1 VGKSTLVAALVAEAR
16 AAGRRVGVLS
26 VDPTSPFSSGALL
39 GDRIRLG
46 EHFLD
51 PEVFIRS
58 MGSRGAQGGLAGAT
72 LEALLVLGAAGKD
85 VVFVETVGAG
95 QGEVGV
101 RGAADT
107 VLLVAMPG
115 SGDAVQALK
124 AGIMEIPD
132 LIAVNKRD
140 LPGAEATAGELRS
153 ALALGPGE
161 APEVLLTEALRREGT
176 GELWARIERRRLAA
190 LADGSLARR
199 RGDNLAAEAVAV
211 AAARARRYLENALGA
226 DPALE
231 ALLAE
236 VRSGR
241 LDPLS
246 AADRILRHVFPIAD
260 HDDPHTR

>member
-1 VGKSTLVAALVAEAR
+1 
-16 AAGRRVGVLS
+16 
-26 VDPTSPFSSGALL
+26 
-39 GDRIRLG
+39 
-46 EHFLD
+46 
-51 PEVFIRS
+51 
-58 MGSRGAQGGLAGAT
+58 
-72 LEALLVLGAAGKD
+72 
-85 VVFVETVGAG
+85 VGAG

-101 RGAADT
+101 RGPADT
-107 VLLVAMPG
+107 VLLVVMPG

-153 ALALGPGE
+153 ALALAPGE

-176 GELWARIERRRLAA
+176 GELWTRIEERRLAA

-199 RGDNLAAEAVAV
+199 RGDSLAAEAVAV
-211 AAARARRYLENALGA
+211 AAARAHRYLENALGA
-226 DPALE
+226 DPALA

-246 AADRILRHVFPIAD
+246 AADRILRYVFPLAD
-260 HDDPHTR
+260 HDDPHPR